1 MQNLGL
7 MRFKLTHRDF
17 AMLTRYAIV
26 GETYTVVHPITNAQ
40 LQQVRNTYKVYKT
53 VWNFDTIQAGM
64 YVGGNSAL
72 KFFLIVCQLCN
83 YLILINCDRK
93 LAMTLHTVTKSGK
106 TISKK

>member
-53 VWNFDTIQAGM
+53 V
-64 YVGGNSAL
+64 
-72 KFFLIVCQLCN
+72 
-83 YLILINCDRK
+83 
-93 LAMTLHTVTKSGK
+93 
-106 TISKK
+106 